1 MIKAII
7 IDFNGTLFLD
17 HDLND
22 YAWGKA
28 FDSVRNKEI
37 SFKEFF
43 ETNIET
49 LTKDYDFAKR
59 ILETFNKDSSLDSIK
74 KLSEYKENTY
84 INEVVRQ
91 NRNKL
96 INGAPAFLD
105 YLKNIN
111 IPYCIASMAPR
122 MNFDFYLEYLNLKKW
137 FNYDNIVYDSKE
149 YSNKNEQY
157 LEAAK
162 RMNVDISECLLIED
176 SPKVINRALDTGI
189 NNIIYMNTKNKPFHI
204 KEIIQEVKDYT
215 NLPILIKE
223 IINNK

>member
-1 MIKAII
+1 MIKGII

-28 FDSVRNKEI
+28 FDSVKNKDA

-74 KLSEYKENTY
+74 KLSKYKEETY
-84 INEVVRQ
+84 INEVIKQ
-91 NRNKL
+91 KRNKL
-96 INGAPAFLD
+96 IHGAPAFFD
-105 YLKNIN
+105 YLKNNN
-111 IPYCIASMAPR
+111 IPYSIASMAPR

-162 RMNVDISECLLIED
+162 RMNVDVSECLLIED

-189 NNIIYMNTKNKPFHI
+189 NNIIYMNTKNEPFHI
-204 KEIIQEVKDYT
+204 KEIIQEVNDYT
-215 NLPILIKE
+215 NLPILIEE